1 MQIIGFNLSKIL
13 AERAENF
20 QRSPINTNIEFI
32 NFEKE
37 KIQFLKE
44 AEGLKVSFKYSIIYG
59 EQEGKGKQAEVSF
72 EGFIIVSAEK
82 EEIKDIQKS
91 WKKKKIPSKLQMF
104 LYNFILKRCSL
115 KAAILE
121 EDMNI
126 PAHIP
131 IPQVKPKTD

>member
-115 KAAILE
+115 
-121 EDMNI
+121 
-126 PAHIP
+126 
-131 IPQVKPKTD
+131 